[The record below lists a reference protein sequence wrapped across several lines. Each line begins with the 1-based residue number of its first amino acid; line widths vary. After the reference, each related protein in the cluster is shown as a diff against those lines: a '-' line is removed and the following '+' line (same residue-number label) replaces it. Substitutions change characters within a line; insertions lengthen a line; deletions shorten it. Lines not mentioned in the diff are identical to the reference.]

1 MAVCDSRLESI
12 VGDLPVLQASM
23 RSRNGRPAMPPRAI

>member
-23 RSRNGRPAMPPRAI
+23 RSKWQACDATTRD